1 MEVSKEARID
11 AREIRLGK
19 LRGRVRFLRRV
30 GWYDERDVSMIG
42 EWIKTG
48 ISLFEVEAIVG
59 WAERDYEESKQARG
73 SA

>member
-1 MEVSKEARID
+1 
-11 AREIRLGK
+11 
-19 LRGRVRFLRRV
+19 
-30 GWYDERDVSMIG
+30 MIG